1 MCVAWTHVCGVRV
14 RVCSADACVRCDY
27 VCGWHGHMCVACL
40 CVCAA
45 RTLVCGGIMCVLFGH
60 MCVVCVCV
68 CAARTPLCGVS
79 TCVCC
84 LDTCVWCAC
93 ACVQCGRLCAVLI
106 ICVCCAGSRV
116 SAPISVA
123 HYIAAIVCVVAAR
136 AQLRRADATAGP
148 HSAPPTSPTS
158 PRRRATTN

>member
-1 MCVAWTHVCGVRV
+1 MCGVLVRVCSAYACVRWDYVCVVWTHVCGVRV
-14 RVCSADACVRCDY
+14 RVCSADAAVRCEY
-27 VCGWHGHMCVACL
+27 V
-40 CVCAA
+40 
-45 RTLVCGGIMCVLFGH
+45 RVLFGH

-68 CAARTPLCGVS
+68 CAVRTLVCGV
-79 TCVCC
+79 
-84 LDTCVWCAC
+84 
-93 ACVQCGRLCAVLI
+93 I
-106 ICVCCAGSRV
+106 ICVYCAGSRV

-148 HSAPPTSPTS
+148 HSAPPTRPTS